1 MTRRTRI
8 ILLATAIMTLTG
20 MVPAAASARPVG
32 GRFADDDGN
41 VHEADIEAIAGA
53 EITFGC
59 NPPDNDRFC
68 PSEVVSRAQMAAFL
82 VRALSLPDASDDYF
96 TDDTGSVFEPVINSL
111 AEAGITLG
119 CNPPDNDLFCPDDPV
134 TRGQMAA
141 FLVRGYG
148 YVDGGPG
155 DYFTDDD
162 GNVFEVAI
170 DALAYAGVTAGC
182 NPPANDHYCPHDFV
196 RRDQMASFLARAE
209 MLDPVPVL
217 DPADWYLTG
226 GGVGAV
232 PFGTETDIAL
242 LELALLGDPALE
254 GDPDHDTGWIDSFS
268 VYGTCPGSEIRVV
281 RWGNLETFFT
291 RDVMSDPGEFF
302 TYRVSDPLG
311 DRTDL
316 RLRTAEGLILGDD
329 GATLDALYGSRVDL
343 TYVDIFDLWLFWI
356 DGAPP
361 AYYTTLGGSIT
372 GDGVGDIVTSIEA
385 GERCGE

>member
-1 MTRRTRI
+1 MPRRIRI
-8 ILLATAIMTLTG
+8 ILLATTMAMLAGI
-20 MVPAAASARPVG
+20 VPAAASARPVG
-32 GRFADDDGN
+32 GSFTDDDGN
-41 VHEADIEAIAGA
+41 VHEANIEAIAEA
-53 EITFGC
+53 AITLGC
-59 NPPDNDRFC
+59 NPPDNDQYC
-68 PSEVVSRAQMAAFL
+68 PSDVVSRAQMAAFL
-82 VRALSLPDASDDYF
+82 TRSLLLPPAADDYF
-96 TDDTGSVFEPVINSL
+96 TDDEGSVFESVINSL

-119 CNPPDNDLFCPDDPV
+119 CNPPDNDQFCPDDPV

-162 GNVFEVAI
+162 EIVFEGAI
-170 DALAYAGVTAGC
+170 DALAYAGVTTGC
-182 NPPANDHYCPHDFV
+182 NPPTNDNYCPHDLV

-209 MLDPVPVL
+209 MLDPIPVL
-217 DPADWYLTG
+217 DPADWYLTE

-232 PFGTETDIAL
+232 SFGTETDIAL
-242 LELALLGDPALE
+242 VELALLGDPEVE
-254 GDPDHDTGWIDSFS
+254 GDPDEDTGWIGSFS

-291 RDVMSDPGEFF
+291 RDAMSDPGEFF
-302 TYRVSDPLG
+302 TYRVSDPLA

-316 RLRTAEGLILGDD
+316 RLRTEEGLMLGDD
-329 GATLDALYGSRVDL
+329 GATLDGLYGARVEL
-343 TYVDIFDLWLFWI
+343 TYVDIFDLWLYWI

-372 GDGVGDIVTSIEA
+372 GDGAGDVVSSIEA